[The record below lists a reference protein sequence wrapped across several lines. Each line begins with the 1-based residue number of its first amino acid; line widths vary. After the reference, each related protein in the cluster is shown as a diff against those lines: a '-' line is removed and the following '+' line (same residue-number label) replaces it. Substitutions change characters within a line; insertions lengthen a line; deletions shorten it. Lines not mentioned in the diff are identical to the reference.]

1 MTERDHKERCVRSGR
16 QSPSRRLSFA
26 VVLCALSASGPVLGD
41 TVLRMA
47 PHAALPNLDPV
58 VSQTSITLNH
68 SYMIYDTLF
77 AVDGDGKT
85 QPQMVGSWKTSDD
98 GLVWDFTLRPDLK
111 FHDGSAVTSK
121 DVIASIRRWAPRSAS
136 GRAMMNRAEGLEAID
151 ERSFRLRLKRPF
163 GPVTQS
169 FAELIAPFVMR
180 EKDLQVEAGKAITE
194 AVGSGPFLFVRNE
207 WDPGGKAVYT
217 RNPAYVPR
225 SEPPSGLAG
234 SKLAKVDRV
243 EWAFIPDAATAAG
256 ALTRGEI
263 DIFEQ
268 VPHDFLK
275 QLAAAGNI
283 KTIVINKAGAQA
295 MLRPNSKI
303 PPFDNP
309 KARQALMYMID
320 RNAYMDAV
328 VGNPEYSIACLAPF
342 GCGTPS
348 ESLVGTEPFAKQNKE
363 KARQLMVESGYK
375 GEPVILMDPVDR
387 AYVHSMAIMTASLLK
402 EIGVNV
408 DLQATDWGTMQ
419 ARISIKD
426 PPSANKGAWNLMAT
440 NWTAL
445 IQQNPIANATL
456 STACDGTN
464 WQGWPCDE
472 ELEKIRLSFIDART
486 DAERKAVMEALQRRF
501 FEVVPYIH
509 LGQYFQPLA
518 YRGNVE
524 GLRSAMSLSLWGIE
538 KK

>member
-1 MTERDHKERCVRSGR
+1 MR
-16 QSPSRRLSFA
+16 A
-26 VVLCALSASGPVLGD
+26 NALAILLGLAISVPASAQ

-58 VSQTSITLNH
+58 VSQTTITLNH
-68 SYMIYDTLF
+68 SYMVYDTLF
-77 AVDGDGKT
+77 AMDGDGKV

-111 FHDGSAVTSK
+111 FHDGSPVTAN
-121 DVIASIRRWAPRSAS
+121 DVIASIKRWAPRSAS
-136 GRAMMNRAEGLEAID
+136 GRAMMARAEGFEAVD
-151 ERSFRLRLKRPF
+151 ERSFRLKLKRPF

-180 EKDLQVEAGKAITE
+180 EKDLQVEAGKAITT
-194 AVGSGPFLFVRNE
+194 ANGSGPFVFQRNE
-207 WDPGGKAVYT
+207 WDPGGKVVYT
-217 RNPAYVPR
+217 RNTAYVPR
-225 SEPPSGLAG
+225 KEPPTGLAG
-234 SKLAKVDRV
+234 SKEAKVDRV
-243 EWAFIPDAATAAG
+243 EWTFIPDAAAAAG

-320 RNAYMDAV
+320 RAAYMDAV
-328 VGNPEYSIACLAPF
+328 VGNPDYSLPCLAPF

-348 ESLVGTEPFAKQNKE
+348 ESLVATEPFARQNLE
-363 KARQLMVESGYK
+363 KARQLMIESGYK
-375 GEPVILMDPVDR
+375 GEPVVLMDPVDR

-402 EIGVNV
+402 QIGVNV

-426 PPSANKGAWNLMAT
+426 PPAVNKGAWNLMAT

-456 STACDGTN
+456 STACDGSN

-472 ELEKIRLSFIDART
+472 ELEKIRLSYLDARN
-486 DAERKAVMEALQRRF
+486 DAERKQVMDTLQRRF
-501 FEVVPYIH
+501 FEVVPYVH

-518 YRGNVE
+518 YRSNVE
-524 GLRSAMSLSLWGIE
+524 GLRPAMSLSLWGVE